1 MRVECSHCREL
12 IEVAGLSAV
21 PGGLGF
27 TCTACGGVSLL
38 APVVAAPAPAA
49 PAPAAP
55 APAAKPAPAP
65 APAAPALPA
74 GYDACPKCG
83 ALHPVEGAGSDACA
97 RCGLVFA
104 KVAAGTARLP
114 AAPVVAAALR
124 GRWEQLRADLDATDA
139 HFAFIEA
146 CGAQNA
152 LEYAG
157 HCYRGLT
164 PPGHAEDPRVAV
176 FRDRV
181 LRQAAARVQMMV
193 PNRDVSPAEAV
204 QSNRKIIG
212 ALVLA
217 FMIALF
223 GVGYWYVTQ
232 MTNHALLPP

>member
-12 IEVAGLSAV
+12 VEVPGLSAV

-38 APVVAAPAPAA
+38 APVVAAPAPA
-49 PAPAAP
+49 PTPPPPSRAAP
-55 APAAKPAPAP
+55 V
-65 APAAPALPA
+65 AAPALPA
-74 GYDACPKCG
+74 GYDACPKCR
-83 ALHPVEGAGSDACA
+83 ALHPVEGAGSEACA

-114 AAPVVAAALR
+114 TAPVVAAALR
-124 GRWEQLRADLDATDA
+124 GRWEQLRTDLDATDA

-152 LEYAG
+152 LEFAG

-164 PPGHAEDPRVAV
+164 PPGHAGDPRVAA

-193 PNRDVSPAEAV
+193 PSRDASPADAV
-204 QSNRKIIG
+204 HSNRKLIG
-212 ALVLA
+212 GLALA

-232 MTNHALLPP
+232 MTNRALLPP

>member
-1 MRVECSHCREL
+1 
-12 IEVAGLSAV
+12 
-21 PGGLGF
+21 
-27 TCTACGGVSLL
+27 VSLL
-38 APVVAAPAPAA
+38 APVVAAPAPTPAAPAPKAA
-49 PAPAAP
+49 PAPAPKA
-55 APAAKPAPAP
+55 AP

-114 AAPVVAAALR
+114 PAPVVSAALR
-124 GRWEQLRADLDATDA
+124 GRWEQLRTDLDATEA
-139 HFAFIEA
+139 HQAFIEA

-152 LEYAG
+152 LEFAG

-164 PPGHAEDPRVAV
+164 PPGHAEDPRVAA

-193 PNRDVSPAEAV
+193 PSRDASPAEAA
-204 QSNRKIIG
+204 QASRKIIG
-212 ALVLA
+212 ALILA
-217 FMIALF
+217 FMIAMF

-232 MTNHALLPP
+232 VTNHAFLPP